1 MTRRLILLGWAAMA
15 MGLAGFAHAAA
26 PLPLLPLP
34 AQLRV
39 DAGHFTV
46 DAHTP
51 VVLADDAASTR
62 RTGAWLVDLVAR
74 TRGLHLR
81 LKHGAATAHAIVLR

>member
-15 MGLAGFAHAAA
+15 MGLTGFAQATAA
-26 PLPLLPLP
+26 PPSLLPLP

-51 VVLADDAASTR
+51 IVLADDTAPTR
-62 RTGAWLVDLVAR
+62 HTGA
-74 TRGLHLR
+74 
-81 LKHGAATAHAIVLR
+81 

>member
-15 MGLAGFAHAAA
+15 MGLAGLAHAAA
-26 PLPLLPLP
+26 ASMSLLPLP

-51 VVLADDAASTR
+51 IVLADDAASTR
-62 RTGAWLVDLVAR
+62 RR
-74 TRGLHLR
+74 R
-81 LKHGAATAHAIVLR
+81 